1 MSESYMNPKFELVE
15 VAGFKSG
22 LPILACRTK
31 ILPSRS
37 LTLPRFMSLEYICA
51 IDGMVNDV
59 PREILNVI

>member
-1 MSESYMNPKFELVE
+1 MSELYINPKFELVE

-51 IDGMVNDV
+51 IDGMVNDD